1 MGLKATREPETR
13 GNDALQGA
21 LAELGRPSV
30 GYAVAVSASTI
41 ALVLAVAV
49 FSQSASPYTSEPLSL
64 LSLAA
69 LILAFGVTVSAFTW
83 RRAARRRMMALAT
96 TVAALE
102 EARAQAEASNRAKT
116 RFLAAM
122 SHEIRTPMN
131 GVIGMIGL
139 LRETELTKEQENYAR
154 TAEASGRTLLSI
166 IDEIL
171 DTTKIESGRLD
182 IKPAPCE
189 IAAIA
194 ESVTELL
201 APRAHAK
208 GIDISCLVSQG
219 VPELILVDELRLRQI
234 LLNLCG
240 NAIKFTSVGGVALE
254 IAYETESGTLAVDVA
269 DTGIG
274 LKPEECERI
283 FGEYVQANAET
294 SRRYGGTGL
303 GLAIS
308 KSLIDRMGG
317 TISVASEVGKGSRF
331 SVRIP
336 APAAARATD
345 RIPPLSGRSFVLAM
359 PESPTASHLEAMI
372 SGFGAKVSRVSDA
385 AGVKALLAR
394 TEPQSIVCDV
404 AFAEELKSGNA
415 AAHRIWV
422 VMRAEDRRLNA
433 ALMAPPYAGYLLKPV
448 RRASLV
454 RHLAASDGER
464 IESAVKDLR
473 QMVRT
478 GGARRRLRILLVED
492 NPVNALLAR
501 TMLEKSGHDVTHAA
515 SGRLALSCLE
525 QGARPDLVL
534 MDVEMPEMDGI
545 ETTRKIRA
553 REAGGSRLPIL
564 ALTANAR
571 REDHDECLAA
581 GMDGHLSKPF
591 DRHDLEEA
599 IAKLLPQ
606 AAAA

>member
-1 MGLKATREPETR
+1 MGIKTTTEHDTP

-49 FSQSASPYTSEPLSL
+49 FTQSVSPYASKPLAM
-64 LSLAA
+64 LSLAT

-83 RRAARRRMMALAT
+83 RRAARRRMMALTT

-116 RFLAAM
+116 RFLATM

-131 GVIGMIGL
+131 GVIGMVGL

-154 TAEASGRTLLSI
+154 AADASGRTLLSI

-171 DTTKIESGRLD
+171 DTTKIEAGRLD
-182 IKPAPCE
+182 IKPLPCN
-189 IAAIA
+189 IASIA

-208 GIDISCLVSQG
+208 GIDVSCYVSGG
-219 VPELILVDELRLRQI
+219 VPERVLVDELRLRQI

-254 IAYETESGTLAVDVA
+254 VAYEASNRMLTATVS

-274 LKPEECERI
+274 LKPEECDRI
-283 FGEYVQANAET
+283 FGEYVQANADT

-317 TISVASEVGKGSRF
+317 TVSVKSAPGKGSRF
-331 SVRIP
+331 SLRIP
-336 APAAARATD
+336 ALAVGKTPETPSPLAGRA
-345 RIPPLSGRSFVLAM
+345 FALAM
-359 PESPTASHLEAMI
+359 PECPTASHLEATL
-372 SGFGAKVSRVSDA
+372 SGLGAKVNRVFEA
-385 AGVKALLAR
+385 ADVKTLLAR
-394 TEPQSIVCDV
+394 KNEESIVCDV
-404 AFAEELKSGNA
+404 SFAGELKACDA
-415 AAHRIWV
+415 AVHKIWV
-422 VMRAEDRRLNA
+422 VMRAEERRLNA
-433 ALMAPPYAGYLLKPV
+433 AFMSPPFAGYLLKPV
-448 RRASLV
+448 RRSSLV
-454 RHLAASDGER
+454 RQLTASDGER
-464 IESAVKDLR
+464 IESAVSDLR
-473 QMVRT
+473 QI
-478 GGARRRLRILLVED
+478 ARAGNARKRLRVLLVED

-501 TMLEKSGHDVTHAA
+501 TMLEKSGHAVVHAA
-515 SGRLALSCLE
+515 SGRLALACLA
-525 QGARPDLVL
+525 QGPHPDLVL
-534 MDVEMPEMDGI
+534 MDVEMPDMDGI
-545 ETTRKIRA
+545 EATRQIRESEVGTT
-553 REAGGSRLPIL
+553 RLPIL

-591 DRHDLEEA
+591 DRQDLEEA
-599 IAKLLPQ
+599 IAKLLPH